1 MTRSEAR
8 ETALQIV
15 FEMGFG
21 SPYAAANW
29 RLSDEGFA
37 SLAEQGG
44 VFELPADSDSRE
56 YIHRLV
62 EAVANNTADI
72 DGYISKYSK
81 GWQINRLSRV
91 CLAVLRVC
99 ICELR
104 YMEDVPAA
112 VAINEAVRLS
122 KKYDDE
128 EAPAF
133 VNGVLGAYYRGEHDG
148 KTPEAPSEGDK

>member
-21 SPYAAANW
+21 SPFAAANW
-29 RLSDEGFA
+29 RLSDEGFE
-37 SLAEQGG
+37 SLAEQGE
-44 VFELPADSDSRE
+44 VFKLPADKESRE
-56 YIHRLV
+56 FIHKLV
-62 EAVANNTADI
+62 ENVANNSDEI
-72 DGYISKYSK
+72 DGYIAKYSK

-91 CLAVLRVC
+91 CLAVLRLC

-104 YMEDVPAA
+104 YMDDAPAA
-112 VAINEAVRLS
+112 VAINEAVELS
-122 KKYDDE
+122 RKYDED

-133 VNGVLGAYYRGEHDG
+133 VNGVLGAYYRGEH
-148 KTPEAPSEGDK
+148 GDQPKDEEK

>member
-21 SPYAAANW
+21 SPFAAANW
-29 RLSDEGFA
+29 RLSDEGFE

-44 VFELPADSDSRE
+44 VFKLPADKESRE
-56 YIHRLV
+56 FIHKLV
-62 EAVANNTADI
+62 ENVANNSDEI
-72 DGYISKYSK
+72 DGYIAKYSK

-91 CLAVLRVC
+91 CLAVLRLC

-104 YMEDVPAA
+104 YMDDAPAA
-112 VAINEAVRLS
+112 VAINEAVELS
-122 KKYDDE
+122 RKYDED

-133 VNGVLGAYYRGEHDG
+133 VNGVLGAYYRGEH
-148 KTPEAPSEGDK
+148 GDQPKDEEK

>member
-21 SPYAAANW
+21 SPFAAANW
-29 RLSDEGFA
+29 RLSDEGFE

-44 VFELPADSDSRE
+44 VFKLPADKESRE
-56 YIHRLV
+56 FIHKLV
-62 EAVANNTADI
+62 ENVANNSDEI
-72 DGYISKYSK
+72 DGYIAKYSK

-91 CLAVLRVC
+91 CLAVLRLC

-104 YMEDVPAA
+104 YMDDAPAA
-112 VAINEAVRLS
+112 VAINEAVELS
-122 KKYDDE
+122 RKYDED

-133 VNGVLGAYYRGEHDG
+133 VNGVLGAYYRGEHGDQPKDG
-148 KTPEAPSEGDK
+148 EK

>member
-21 SPYAAANW
+21 SPFAAANW
-29 RLSDEGFA
+29 RLSDEGFE
-37 SLAEQGG
+37 SLAEQGE
-44 VFELPADSDSRE
+44 VFELPADKDSRE
-56 YIHRLV
+56 FIHKLV
-62 EAVANNTADI
+62 ENVANNADEI
-72 DGYISKYSK
+72 DGFIAKYSK

-91 CLAVLRVC
+91 CLAVLRLC

-104 YMEDVPAA
+104 YMDDAPAA
-112 VAINEAVRLS
+112 VAINEAVELS
-122 KKYDDE
+122 RKYDED

-133 VNGVLGAYYRGEHDG
+133 VNGVLGAYYRGEH
-148 KTPEAPSEGDK
+148 GDQPKDEEK

>member
-21 SPYAAANW
+21 SPFAAANW
-29 RLSDEGFA
+29 RLSDEGFE

-44 VFELPADSDSRE
+44 VFELPADKESRE
-56 YIHRLV
+56 FIRELV
-62 EAVANNTADI
+62 ENVANNADEI
-72 DGYISKYSK
+72 DGYIAKYSK

-91 CLAVLRVC
+91 CLAVLRLC

-104 YMEDVPAA
+104 YMDDVPAA
-112 VAINEAVRLS
+112 VAINEAVELS
-122 KKYDDE
+122 RKYDED

-133 VNGVLGAYYRGEHDG
+133 VNGVLGAYYRGEHGEQPKDEE
-148 KTPEAPSEGDK
+148 K

>member
-21 SPYAAANW
+21 SPFAAANW
-29 RLSDEGFA
+29 RLSDEGFE

-44 VFELPADSDSRE
+44 VFKLPADKDSRE
-56 YIHRLV
+56 FIHKLV
-62 EAVANNTADI
+62 ENVANNSDEI
-72 DGYISKYSK
+72 DGYIAKYSK

-91 CLAVLRVC
+91 CLAVLRLC

-104 YMEDVPAA
+104 YMDDAPAA
-112 VAINEAVRLS
+112 VAINEAVELS
-122 KKYDDE
+122 RKYDED

-133 VNGVLGAYYRGEHDG
+133 VNGVLGAYYRGEHGDQPKDG
-148 KTPEAPSEGDK
+148 EK